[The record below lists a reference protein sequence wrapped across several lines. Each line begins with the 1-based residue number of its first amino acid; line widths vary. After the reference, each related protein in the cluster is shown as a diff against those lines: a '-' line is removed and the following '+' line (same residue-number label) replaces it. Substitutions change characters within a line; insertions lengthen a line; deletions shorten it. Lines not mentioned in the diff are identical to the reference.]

1 MSNTKQDNISTYF
14 VTHSYTLKCENDYMR
29 INNIQY
35 ILYMWLRYSG
45 LA

>member
-14 VTHSYTLKCENDYMR
+14 VTHSIHLKVKNDYMR
-29 INNIQY
+29 INNIQHV
-35 ILYMWLRYSG
+35 LYMWLRYSG